1 MLGQGQGR
9 RWDNHRK
16 GEAMPKALE
25 EKLRREAEAKG
36 LGKERMGAY
45 IYGTMQKVT
54 DWKPG
59 KHMSHAA
66 KKMRGQ
72 DCQNKT

>member
-1 MLGQGQGR
+1 
-9 RWDNHRK
+9 
-16 GEAMPKALE
+16 MPEALE
-25 EKLRREAEAKG
+25 QELRREAEKKG

-59 KHMSHAA
+59 KHIHKVA

-72 DCQNKT
+72 